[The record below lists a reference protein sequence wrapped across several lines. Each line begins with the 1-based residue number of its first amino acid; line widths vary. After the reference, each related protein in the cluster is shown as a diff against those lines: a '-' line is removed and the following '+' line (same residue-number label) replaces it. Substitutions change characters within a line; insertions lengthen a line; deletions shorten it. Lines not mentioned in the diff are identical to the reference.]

1 MLKLETKRMK
11 NRIKENDDITTL
23 NQAIVLD
30 NRIKRN

>member
-1 MLKLETKRMK
+1 MSKLETKRMK